1 MIETRRAAPARI
13 LKQRDVLSGAAVPA
27 APANLDALAPRT
39 PSAATVSTAET
50 PPAKRCTTKEAR
62 LVAGENGAT
71 AVEVRC
77 SCGEWTRVELQI
89 GNAPE
94 TAR

>member
-13 LKQRDVLSGAAVPA
+13 LKHRDVTAEGAVQPAPAPMETMAPRATVPA
-27 APANLDALAPRT
+27 SN
-39 PSAATVSTAET
+39 AA
-50 PPAKRCTTKEAR
+50 PAKRCTTKEAR
-62 LVAGENGAT
+62 LVAGEGGAT